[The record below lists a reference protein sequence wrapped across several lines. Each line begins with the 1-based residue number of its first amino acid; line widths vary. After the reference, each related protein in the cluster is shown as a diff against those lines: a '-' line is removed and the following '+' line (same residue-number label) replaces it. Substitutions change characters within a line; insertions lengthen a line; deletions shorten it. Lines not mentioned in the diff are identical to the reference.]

1 MINVLDTEGT
11 IVDANRMLSD
21 ELGYP
26 ADELIGTKIWE
37 HDRLVDAADVL
48 TQLEEMSVGE
58 QQKFEG
64 EYQCRDGSTFPV
76 EVHLIRIDLED
87 ENRFIAISR
96 DITERKERER
106 DLRETKRRLEL
117 ALEGTNT
124 GVWEWDL
131 EADTVDWNE
140 TYEGLLGIDPGRSAE
155 RSTPSSG
162 ASIRTTW
169 PASTKR
175 SPERSRTM
183 SCFRRSSG
191 SDTRTGAGSGSDPA
205 VGSYTTR
212 TGASAWSGST
222 TTSPSARNT
231 NANSSGRRNS

>member
-76 EVHLIRIDLED
+76 EVH
-87 ENRFIAISR
+87 
-96 DITERKERER
+96 T
-106 DLRETKRRLEL
+106 
-117 ALEGTNT
+117 
-124 GVWEWDL
+124 
-131 EADTVDWNE
+131 
-140 TYEGLLGIDPGRSAE
+140 
-155 RSTPSSG
+155 
-162 ASIRTTW
+162 
-169 PASTKR
+169 
-175 SPERSRTM
+175 
-183 SCFRRSSG
+183 
-191 SDTRTGAGSGSDPA
+191 
-205 VGSYTTR
+205 
-212 TGASAWSGST
+212 
-222 TTSPSARNT
+222 
-231 NANSSGRRNS
+231 